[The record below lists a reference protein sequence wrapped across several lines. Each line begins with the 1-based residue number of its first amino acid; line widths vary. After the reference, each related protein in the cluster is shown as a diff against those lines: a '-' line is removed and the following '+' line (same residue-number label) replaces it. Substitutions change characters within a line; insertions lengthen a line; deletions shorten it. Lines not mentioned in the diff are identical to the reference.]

1 MGTNYYWRLRNQPET
16 PKSEPCPHCGHTPK
30 PEPEPEVERDEGI
43 HIGKSSNGW
52 CFALRVYPRELV
64 CGWKIHTLSDWLH
77 AIRSDDS
84 REVVNEYGDVVDYET
99 LGNIILKRSWQRPDT
114 GFDYERNHAVP
125 GPDGLARHKLGGFC
139 IQHGEG
145 TYDLVVGDF
154 S

>member
-16 PKSEPCPHCGHTPK
+16 PASKPCPHCGHTS
-30 PEPEPEVERDEGI
+30 EPEVERDEGI
-43 HIGKSSNGW
+43 HIGKSSGGW
-52 CFALRVYPRELV
+52 CFALRVYPGELV

-84 REVVNEYGDVVDYET
+84 REVVNEYGEVLDYDALHE
-99 LGNIILKRSWQRPDT
+99 IILNRSGKEPGP
-114 GFDYERNHAVP
+114 GFDYVRNHAVS
-125 GPDGLARHKLGGFC
+125 GPRGLVRHSLDGFC